1 VSQLWYAETV
11 SNNLYLVM
19 RLTSFGELR
28 LKEEF
33 QEMPLAQK
41 IEYLIENLKD
51 LPDEIAEQGVEIL
64 AKTGEMEYA
73 VVLARDKGMIQKA
86 IQILVN
92 EGDYL
97 WAALIAKNEC
107 LAAQAEGLYRQG
119 LEYYIDMEMF
129 GRAIS
134 AATALNIPP
143 HEIDALFIRGIEAES
158 RGSDLGQA
166 RTMIDCA
173 MESLE
178 IALIGREDELSRE
191 VMNTLK
197 EERERTAEN
206 GSKEEET
213 R

>member
-1 VSQLWYAETV
+1 MSQLWYAETG
-11 SNNLYLVM
+11 SSNLYLVM

-33 QEMPLAQK
+33 QEMPLARK

-64 AKTGEMEYA
+64 AKTGETEYA
-73 VVLARDKGMIQKA
+73 VVLARNKGMIQKA
-86 IQILVN
+86 IQILIN

-97 WAALIAKNEC
+97 WAALIAKNEG

-119 LEYYIDMEMF
+119 LGYYIDMEMF

-134 AATALNIPP
+134 AATALNMPP
-143 HEIDALFIRGIEAES
+143 HEIDALFIRGIEVES
-158 RGSDLGQA
+158 RGLDLGQG

-178 IALIGREDELSRE
+178 IALIGREDKLSRE
-191 VMNTLK
+191 VMNALE
-197 EERERTAEN
+197 EERERKAE
-206 GSKEEET
+206 K
-213 R
+213 

>member
-1 VSQLWYAETV
+1 MQ
-11 SNNLYLVM
+11 
-19 RLTSFGELR
+19 LTSFGELR

-33 QEMPLAQK
+33 REMPLARK

-51 LPDEIAEQGVEIL
+51 LPEEIAEQGIEIL
-64 AKTGEMEYA
+64 AKTGETEYA

-97 WAALIAKNEC
+97 WAALIAKNEG
-107 LAAQAEGLYRQG
+107 LAAQAEGLYRAG
-119 LEYYIDMEMF
+119 LGYYIDMEMF

-134 AATALNIPP
+134 AATALNMPP
-143 HEIDALFIRGIEAES
+143 HEIDALLMRGIEVES

-166 RTMIDCA
+166 RTMIDYA

-191 VMNTLK
+191 VINTLK
-197 EERERTAEN
+197 EERERKAEN
-206 GSKEEET
+206 GAKEEDKT
-213 R
+213 